1 MRNVGPYL
9 FQVGVATGWLL
20 HYYGAPPITLLF
32 VAMLLASADII
43 MRNKEE

>member
-1 MRNVGPYL
+1 MRRGEAYSVL
-9 FQVGVATGWLL
+9 VGVSVGWLL